1 MTDHQIQEKKV
12 LEENII
18 KWYPFKDNATILK
31 IEDKLENI
39 QEEQYDYIVLLGT
52 LELSYKLFQ
61 GPNPPYQLLEYAKKH
76 LKQDGKILMATD
88 NKMGIE
94 NYCKIAQDE
103 KEKQYFNRREIEE
116 LLQKC
121 DLNYY
126 KFYYVLPNYKTTN
139 VIFTDEFLPSQESLS
154 RNITLYEDEDI
165 LLQSETKCFLK
176 ILEQDKN
183 LFKLFTNSY
192 LIECSRNELE
202 DNQIKF
208 ISFSNIRKPEYSI
221 QTVIQGDK
229 VYKTARDSRA
239 KLHITNIKKN
249 IDELKQLGFQTL
261 DSYQEEIIVSQY
273 QTNEPSFDKVIM
285 DKIKMGKEDEA
296 TGLIYNFFD
305 EIKKKLMTSLAENNV
320 FEQYGIPY
328 DSTQIE
334 GLTFTKYGF
343 WDLIFQNSFYINN
356 QFFFYDQ
363 EWKEE
368 GIPIEYIFYR
378 CIQYTRDLKEK
389 LNTKKMWEQFG
400 IREDHLKLFQQ
411 LDNKLQEKTRN
422 NPIWEWHVKSSKT
435 VKKLKEELEQLQHDK
450 ESIVEDCKKLLNE
463 KDARIRFLEENMETT
478 VHLLQQK
485 ENELAQ
491 IKASTSWKITKPLRR
506 LKSGKK
512 EGEENEN

>member
-1 MTDHQIQEKKV
+1 
-12 LEENII
+12 
-18 KWYPFKDNATILK
+18 
-31 IEDKLENI
+31 
-39 QEEQYDYIVLLGT
+39 
-52 LELSYKLFQ
+52 
-61 GPNPPYQLLEYAKKH
+61 
-76 LKQDGKILMATD
+76 
-88 NKMGIE
+88 
-94 NYCKIAQDE
+94 
-103 KEKQYFNRREIEE
+103 
-116 LLQKC
+116 
-121 DLNYY
+121 
-126 KFYYVLPNYKTTN
+126 
-139 VIFTDEFLPSQESLS
+139 
-154 RNITLYEDEDI
+154 
-165 LLQSETKCFLK
+165 
-176 ILEQDKN
+176 
-183 LFKLFTNSY
+183 
-192 LIECSRNELE
+192 
-202 DNQIKF
+202 
-208 ISFSNIRKPEYSI
+208 
-221 QTVIQGDK
+221 
-229 VYKTARDSRA
+229 
-239 KLHITNIKKN
+239 
-249 IDELKQLGFQTL
+249 
-261 DSYQEEIIVSQY
+261 
-273 QTNEPSFDKVIM
+273 
-285 DKIKMGKEDEA
+285 
-296 TGLIYNFFD
+296 
-305 EIKKKLMTSLAENNV
+305 MTSLAENNV